1 MVVVASWAT
10 LVTLSWRSP
19 QGSLGDAVGNLRG
32 RRDVS
37 ALDPDR
43 FNEQF
48 QRFKILVPRHNK
60 GHPFTNFHEGVVA
73 VWEGY
78 KPHLRDRA
86 LGILRPD
93 TWAEGE
99 IGSGVILQRT
109 IDAIEIQDGG
119 LTNNLVLWQ
128 NRYGHAN
135 RDHHSLL
142 EAVSNAKLRHE
153 LEQDLFGLYW
163 SNSDEGVT
171 FDRLSE
177 LTGAKYPL
185 LAYLHFLKNMDR
197 FMPIQPTTFDRAF
210 RDLGIDLVTVRSC
223 SWENYQRFNT
233 ALRGVQRALVEKGG
247 LTKIRLID
255 AHSFCWM
262 LARQLR
268 DDGIKKDGKDPG
280 RVLGGRETSIIEMRH
295 SVEHTVRNAYGQL
308 KQRTV
313 KNKELRMTSTELEK
327 LLGSLLDLQ
336 GDRCALTG
344 IRFHFAGP
352 DAELNRRP
360 SVDRIDSNGHYEHGN
375 LQIVCRFVNFWKGDT
390 DNEEFKGLLMLVRGE
405 DGDPA

>member
-1 MVVVASWAT
+1 MS
-10 LVTLSWRSP
+10 
-19 QGSLGDAVGNLRG
+19 Q
-32 RRDVS
+32 
-37 ALDPDR
+37 LDPDR
-43 FNEQF
+43 FDEQF
-48 QRFKILVPRHNK
+48 QRFKSLVPKHNK
-60 GHPFTNFHEGVVA
+60 GHPFTNFHEGVVK

-78 KPHLRDRA
+78 KPLLRDRA

-93 TWAEGE
+93 TWAEGQV
-99 IGSGVILQRT
+99 GSGVILRRT
-109 IDAIEIQDGG
+109 IDAIEIQDSS

-135 RDHHSLL
+135 RDHHALL
-142 EAVSNAKLRHE
+142 EAVPNAKLRRE
-153 LEQDLFGLYW
+153 LERDLFGLYRGD
-163 SNSDEGVT
+163 SDEGVT
-171 FDRLSE
+171 FDRLSV

-185 LAYLHFLKNMDR
+185 LAYLYFLKNMDR

-210 RDLGIDLVTVRSC
+210 RDLGIDLVTVRNC

-233 ALRGVQRALVEKGG
+233 ALRGVQGALVERGG

-268 DDGIKKDGKDPG
+268 DEGTKKDGKDPG

-295 SVEHTVRNAYGQL
+295 SVEHTVRNASGQFE
-308 KQRTV
+308 QRTV
-313 KNKELRMTSTELEK
+313 KNKELRMTSAELEK

-352 DAELNRRP
+352 DADLNLRP
-360 SVDRIDSNGHYEHGN
+360 SVDRIDSDGHYEHGN

-390 DNEEFKGLLMLVRGE
+390 DNEEFKRLLMLVRGE
-405 DGDPA
+405 DVVPA

>member
-1 MVVVASWAT
+1 MIE
-10 LVTLSWRSP
+10 
-19 QGSLGDAVGNLRG
+19 
-32 RRDVS
+32 
-37 ALDPDR
+37 LDRDR
-43 FNEQF
+43 FDEQF
-48 QRFKILVPRHNK
+48 QRFKSLVPRHNK

-86 LGILRPD
+86 LVILRPD

-109 IDAIEIQDGG
+109 IDAIEIQDSG

-135 RDHHSLL
+135 RDHRALL
-142 EAVSNAKLRHE
+142 EAFPNAKLRRE
-153 LEQDLFGLYW
+153 LERDLFGLYRGN
-163 SNSDEGVT
+163 SNEGVV

-185 LAYLHFLKNMDR
+185 LAYLYFLKNMDR

-210 RDLGIDLVTVRSC
+210 RDLGIDLVTVRNC

-233 ALRGVQRALVEKGG
+233 ALRGVQEALVEKGG

-268 DDGIKKDGKDPG
+268 DEGIKKDGKDPG

-295 SVEHTVRNAYGQL
+295 SVEHIVRNANGQL
-308 KQRTV
+308 EQRTV
-313 KNKELRMTSTELEK
+313 KNKELRMTSADLEK

-352 DAELNRRP
+352 DADLNLRP

-375 LQIVCRFVNFWKGDT
+375 LQIVCRFVNFWKSDT
-390 DNEEFKGLLMLVRGE
+390 DNEEFKQLLMLVRGE
-405 DGDPA
+405 DGVPV

>member
-1 MVVVASWAT
+1 MIE
-10 LVTLSWRSP
+10 
-19 QGSLGDAVGNLRG
+19 
-32 RRDVS
+32 
-37 ALDPDR
+37 LDRDR
-43 FNEQF
+43 FDEQF
-48 QRFKILVPRHNK
+48 QRFKSLVPRHNK

-86 LGILRPD
+86 LVILRPD

-109 IDAIEIQDGG
+109 IDAIEIQDSG

-135 RDHHSLL
+135 RDHRALL
-142 EAVSNAKLRHE
+142 EAFPNAKLRRE
-153 LEQDLFGLYW
+153 LERDLFGLYRGN
-163 SNSDEGVT
+163 SNEGVV

-185 LAYLHFLKNMDR
+185 LAYLYFLKNMDR

-210 RDLGIDLVTVRSC
+210 RDLGIDLVTVRNC

-233 ALRGVQRALVEKGG
+233 ALRGVQEALVEKGG

-268 DDGIKKDGKDPG
+268 NEGIKKDGKDPG

-295 SVEHTVRNAYGQL
+295 SVEHIVRNANGQL
-308 KQRTV
+308 EQRTV
-313 KNKELRMTSTELEK
+313 KNKELRMTSADLEK

-352 DAELNRRP
+352 DADLNLRP

-375 LQIVCRFVNFWKGDT
+375 LQIVCRFVNFWKSDT
-390 DNEEFKGLLMLVRGE
+390 DNEEFKQLLMLVRGE
-405 DGDPA
+405 DGVPV